1 MRTGAIFARGSCRA
15 LKWMALFGVVFA
27 LGAGSAAAQITVT
40 VADKVDEGAR
50 VPLTVGGTVSIPDGT
65 GVGTV
70 AVTFTAVAGTASGTV
85 TAAEETD
92 WNPPGIGTLTINT
105 PANSDGDGA
114 ANTHTVSG
122 TFNWVVGT
130 DLDAEDEAVVL
141 TFTATPT
148 GGVTAVAPTAT
159 KNVTIED
166 SHTQMFVWSPQAPTL
181 EDADTVVVTLTA
193 TPPPTSG
200 GLTYPTTLDIM
211 GPQNYSFAPSAHVF
225 TDSLAS
231 SVSITIT
238 APPNDANRVDNEIEL
253 LALVTGSSTDHR
265 AEPLSITVTDNNKL
279 PETSDITVTAYD
291 AMTDGNMVTSVEE
304 GGKVYLEVTV
314 DRGIDGY
321 PMGEAIEV
329 ELSLSDPS
337 LGELA
342 NDTVTVPDGRGE
354 INAPRVML
362 TTMATDRLQ
371 TGTLVV
377 SLEASGATAANGTE
391 TRPGT
396 PFSLTVTN
404 TTTPNI
410 TPKSRTAVEAAYM
423 AARRAAAGDD
433 GLWTAGESYV
443 TIKLSDL
450 FNLPMGGS
458 VTADASSSDA
468 GKIAASADASKD
480 SVQLWPHASG
490 SSDITVTAIIDPMSG
505 ATAAT
510 VTQHGVNR
518 ASVTFT
524 ATVDE
529 QPDPE
534 PRALDTDADI
544 IDISIAGADEGTID
558 GEDVLYLREGD
569 TTDVSVTVEWTNAQ
583 IRDLHAAAGSG
594 TPAPVIIYVVVTP
607 ESGVA
612 DWISRADLG
621 GPSQDVPD
629 NWEAIEIAVPKLPKD
644 SARDR
649 DTVSDEG
656 SFSLSLLE
664 DKDAED
670 EAFTLEIG
678 LASRGV
684 ALTDR
689 RSMMMTDIVIIDDD
703 EAQGLVLEQTSKGT
717 IYEGGDDVE
726 FEVKADPA
734 LVDLGIDV
742 RFDVTTED
750 GAAVSSRAYSLS
762 PTRGRV
768 TGDDKLEITLEVD
781 DNDGNRIDDDL
792 ELHAEIVSRTRDDV
806 DPESVAFRV
815 MDVHQLPLL
824 TVSPMEGMVDEG
836 GEIELTLTLDRNPRD
851 TRAVDPETPLY
862 TSEPIEVML
871 SAGAGTTAGMSDYQL
886 PATVKF
892 DEHNKKAPWTQEMK
906 VTVMAREDNELDD
919 GEMLVLDAMVAGTEK
934 ENGDDKMSHAGV
946 SSLTIG
952 ESTGKLVWA
961 RSPEEVEAAVMAAKK
976 AGMGDDMTFTAG
988 EVIALEG
995 NDLFG
1000 SAEGVSVG
1008 YTAMVEGDA
1017 VSESVSGGVVTITAD
1032 SMGMAKVTITAR
1044 ASRPSGAVMINDQT
1058 DPREASI
1065 TIALEVGL
1073 VALSI
1078 ELSGPEEMNIVEGGM
1093 GGMVTATAN
1102 RAVTE
1107 DTVVDLMRDRAM
1119 SSAEDADFTVE
1130 PITIMAGQMKG
1141 STMVMAVEDNMM
1153 ENDDNMAEELV
1164 LYGMAA
1170 DNAGEVTG
1178 HVKFYIWDAAVPA
1191 LPVIA
1196 QLLLA
1201 AFLAV
1206 GGYRRYRRR

>member
-40 VADKVDEGAR
+40 VADKVDEGAT

-65 GVGTV
+65 GVATV
-70 AVTFTAVAGTASGTV
+70 AVTFTATAGTASGTV

-181 EDADTVVVTLTA
+181 EDAGTVVVTLTA

-211 GPQNYSFAPSAHVF
+211 GPQNYRFAPAAHVF
-225 TDSLAS
+225 TDSAS

-238 APPNDANRVDNEIEL
+238 APPTDANRVDNEIEL

-291 AMTDGNMVTSVEE
+291 AMTGGNMVTSVEE

-354 INAPRVML
+354 INAPRIML
-362 TTMATDRLQ
+362 TTMETDSLQ
-371 TGTLVV
+371 DGTLVV

-396 PFSLTVTN
+396 PFSLTVTD

-410 TPKSRTAVEAAYM
+410 TPKSEAAVEAAYM

-433 GLWTAGESYV
+433 GLWTAREGYV
-443 TIKLSDL
+443 RVKLSDL
-450 FNLPMGGS
+450 FNLPMSGS
-458 VTADASSSDA
+458 VTADATSSDN
-468 GKIAASADASKD
+468 GKIAASADASED
-480 SVQLWPHASG
+480 LVSLWPHAPG
-490 SSDITVTAIIDPMSG
+490 SAEITVTAIIDPMSG
-505 ATAAT
+505 ASGAT

-524 ATVDE
+524 GTVDE

-558 GEDVLYLREGD
+558 GEDVLYVSEGE
-569 TTDVSVTVEWTNAQ
+569 TTDVTVTVEWTNAQ
-583 IRDLHAAAGSG
+583 IRDLHTAAGSG
-594 TPAPVIIYVVVTP
+594 TPAPVTIYVVVTP

-656 SFSLSLLE
+656 SFSLSLLQ

-689 RSMMMTDIVIIDDD
+689 RSMMMTDIVVIDDD
-703 EAQGLVLEQTSKGT
+703 ETQGLVLEQTSKGT

-806 DPESVAFRV
+806 DPDTVAFKV
-815 MDVHQLPLL
+815 MDVHKLPLL
-824 TVSPMEGMVDEG
+824 TVSPREGMVDEG
-836 GEIELTLTLDRNPRD
+836 GEIELTLTLDRNPPE
-851 TRAVDPETPLY
+851 TRAVDPEKPLY

-871 SAGAGTTAGMSDYQL
+871 SGGAGTTAGMSDYQL

-892 DEHNKKAPWTQEMK
+892 DEHNKKTPWTQTMTVK
-906 VTVMAREDNELDD
+906 VMAREDDELDD

-934 ENGDDKMSHAGV
+934 ENGEEKTSYSGL

-988 EVIALEG
+988 EMIELEG

-1008 YTAMVEGDA
+1008 YSAMVEGDA

-1044 ASRPSGAVMINDQT
+1044 ASRPNGTVMINDQT

-1065 TIALEVGL
+1065 TIELEVGL
-1073 VALSI
+1073 EALSI
-1078 ELSGPEEMNIVEGGM
+1078 MLEGPEDMNLAEGM
-1093 GGMVTATAN
+1093 SAMVTATAN
-1102 RAVTE
+1102 RAVTA
-1107 DTVVDLMRDRAM
+1107 DTMVMLMRDRAM
-1119 SSAEDADFTVE
+1119 STAGDDDYMAEA
-1130 PITIMAGQMKG
+1130 ITISAGEMTG
-1141 STMVMAVEDNMM
+1141 STMVMAVEDS
-1153 ENDDNMAEELV
+1153 MAEDMEELV
-1164 LYGMAA
+1164 LYGMTEGM
-1170 DNAGEVTG
+1170 AGEVSG
-1178 HVKFYIWDAAVPA
+1178 EVKLYLWDAAVPA